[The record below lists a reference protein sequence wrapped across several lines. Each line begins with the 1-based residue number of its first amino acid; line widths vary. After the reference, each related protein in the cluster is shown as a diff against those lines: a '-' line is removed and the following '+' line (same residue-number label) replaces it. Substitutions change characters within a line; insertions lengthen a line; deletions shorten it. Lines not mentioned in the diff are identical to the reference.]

1 MSGLLLALLA
11 LLVVAASPGL
21 EPAPKRHRSV
31 SVGHRPTIMAVVLAA
46 LACFL
51 RAALLVDDEP
61 RERRF
66 F

>member
-1 MSGLLLALLA
+1 MLGVLLA
-11 LLVVAASPGL
+11 LLVLVASPWL

-61 RERRF
+61 REWRF
-66 F
+66 FA